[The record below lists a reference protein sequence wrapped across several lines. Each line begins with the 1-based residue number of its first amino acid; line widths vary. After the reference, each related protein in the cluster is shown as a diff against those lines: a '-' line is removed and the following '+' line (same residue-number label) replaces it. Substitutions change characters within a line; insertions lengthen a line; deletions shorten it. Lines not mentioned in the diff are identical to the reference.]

1 MDVSKELANDTSKKS
16 FMKHVFD
23 IETESQKEMMNI
35 IQYSLLALIPVL
47 LLNKAVQTLFPEA
60 DESKSNM
67 EIAMEVAG
75 QTLVMFL
82 GILFI
87 HRLVTYVPT
96 YSKMDYSPFK
106 VTNVV
111 IAFLSIVL
119 SIQSRIGEKANIL
132 IDRFMSYFNGGAKKQ
147 PAVAKQGAPS
157 PGGMM
162 VHGNGPVSSGGM
174 MPPNPM
180 MSNQP
185 VSQPGYGGNP
195 MMNNTPNAANMGM
208 QGDFGNGM
216 GMGGYGLLDQ
226 GNGFDTILAAND
238 GGMSWGAPF

>member
-1 MDVSKELANDTSKKS
+1 MDVSKELSTDTTKRS

-23 IETESQKEMMNI
+23 IDTDSQKEMMNI
-35 IQYSLLALIPVL
+35 VQYSLLALIPVL
-47 LLNKAVQTLFPEA
+47 ILNKMVQTFFPEA
-60 DESKSNM
+60 DESKNNI

-75 QTLVMFL
+75 QTVVMFL

-96 YSKMDYSPFK
+96 YSKQDYTPFK

-132 IDRFMSYFNGGAKKQ
+132 IDRLMSYFNGEPKKTPQQ
-147 PAVAKQGAPS
+147 PQQQQQPHIVQ
-157 PGGMM
+157 
-162 VHGNGPVSSGGM
+162 GNGPVSSGGL

-180 MSNQP
+180 PNYQQQSHNGNNPMVGNTQP
-185 VSQPGYGGNP
+185 SGGN
-195 MMNNTPNAANMGM
+195 TGM

-216 GMGGYGLLDQ
+216 NGYGLLGQ
-226 GNGFDTILAAND
+226 GQDEILAANEA
-238 GGMSWGAPF
+238 GIMWGAPF